1 MDCFFLIA
9 PIIFLH
15 AQLLVATST
24 SSITSIQDAVTQEPK
39 ESFSGNGIP
48 GISIQSHEVPP
59 FQFLP
64 PAMSLAE
71 SHFVFSQKKSPRS
84 VPKTLNLFRDPAADK
99 IDESRKRKSVST
111 TDDKL
116 EVVQLCQP
124 ASKKPLLDLN
134 LHLGQLELPQKEIA
148 GWLASLRSQLQPGIF
163 AEQQHPIY
171 TTSSEVNMVSSPDSQ
186 RRGRHHLGIESDA
199 SPHALQVGASF
210 HKNSQASNSR
220 SPTLRN
226 TDSSFSVDDG
236 HQVPSTGAQKA
247 RSLLQRDQL
256 TKGNR
261 REHLGNLFD
270 AESMNPAIWAWI
282 TIVRRRVDE
291 FIGTEVANHVEPL
304 TNKLTS
310 SCIANNHDTTSQVH
324 GMRVSSM
331 NGVKLKD
338 KVKEFA
344 TSLWAMNL
352 RVLEVLMAPQSS
364 SIYLEEQK
372 NAMQWF
378 VDFMAG
384 CKEREEELEGEEL
397 FVYQKIV
404 EAVHCDEEQ
413 YIYKVYR
420 KRLTGTTIF
429 VSQSQFL
436 NNKSVIHFLSFYYRK
451 TNGLKWKQLFQDE
464 TTFLLKIADFGQW
477 WGGRNLGTSWAFD
490 MENVAGLTPW
500 KTSLGPEFSLQSG
513 LIKHQG
519 LGFRFAKFVTR
530 FDPKEGE
537 RFVIEDVEEMQW
549 AWISII
555 KTHSKDINV
564 QLPTPNFEVIDNLRS
579 FTEDALAKKLG
590 EEKKVQFLLAHS
602 YNVGSRLELLLL
614 HLWAVNS
621 EILQCLGCQIPGKH
635 YFEEQEL
642 IRSFFEFQYSQG
654 KKSRSNGDMLQQ
666 NQNFHKNYQI
676 TELDD
681 LMMELILLQDDSIIY
696 KAKHSNDPH
705 ASFSLVSKSHL
716 IISKIVVH
724 IIGYYYKT
732 QNYAKWSVLFGTD
745 DKMFEFI
752 IRVGS
757 VGFFRGKT
765 FLDKDRPA
773 LKNNSLSLIPWRM
786 KLEDTVGNTAAKVQ
800 KVLQYK
806 SKASIDK
813 WVEKTKTQ

>member
-84 VPKTLNLFRDPAADK
+84 VPKTLNLFSQSCQSHQSFLEFMLYNHFLLFRDPAADK

-111 TDDKL
+111 TGDKL

-148 GWLASLRSQLQPGIF
+148 GWLASLRFTASAGNFCCINLYHLFGGEYGIR
-163 AEQQHPIY
+163 
-171 TTSSEVNMVSSPDSQ
+171 PDSQ
-186 RRGRHHLGIESDA
+186 RRGRHHLDA
-199 SPHALQVGASF
+199 SPDALQVGASSIKQPGVQLTVSYF
-210 HKNSQASNSR
+210 
-220 SPTLRN
+220 RN
-226 TDSSFSVDDG
+226 TDSAINWC
-236 HQVPSTGAQKA
+236 PKA

-256 TKGNR
+256 TKGNS

-372 NAMQWF
+372 ML
-378 VDFMAG
+378 
-384 CKEREEELEGEEL
+384 CSEREEELEGEEL

-537 RFVIEDVEEMQW
+537 R
-549 AWISII
+549 
-555 KTHSKDINV
+555 
-564 QLPTPNFEVIDNLRS
+564 S
-579 FTEDALAKKLG
+579 FTEDALAKNWV
-590 EEKKVQFLLAHS
+590 KKKKSVS
-602 YNVGSRLELLLL
+602 VGSFIQCRTRLELILL
-614 HLWAVNS
+614 HLWTVNS

-654 KKSRSNGDMLQQ
+654 KKNCG
-666 NQNFHKNYQI
+666 
-676 TELDD
+676 
-681 LMMELILLQDDSIIY
+681 
-696 KAKHSNDPH
+696 P
-705 ASFSLVSKSHL
+705 
-716 IISKIVVH
+716 

>member
-1 MDCFFLIA
+1 MDLRSASDLAMDCFFLIA

-226 TDSSFSVDDG
+226 TDSSFAVDDG

-282 TIVRRRVDE
+282 TI
-291 FIGTEVANHVEPL
+291 PL

-372 NAMQWF
+372 NA
-378 VDFMAG
+378 
-384 CKEREEELEGEEL
+384 CSEREEELEGEEL

-537 RFVIEDVEEMQW
+537 RFVIEDVEEMQYKR
-549 AWISII
+549 STTNT
-555 KTHSKDINV
+555 KLRS
-564 QLPTPNFEVIDNLRS
+564 IDNLRS

-590 EEKKVQFLLAHS
+590 EEKKVQFLITIGTATPPPL
-602 YNVGSRLELLLL
+602 
-614 HLWAVNS
+614 AVNS

-696 KAKHSNDPH
+696 KAKHSNDPR